1 MALKAR
7 SLSVAMDTTPLSP
20 AQTARLL
27 AAECYRLKS
36 ERAFLNDE
44 YCILTKLQNAE
55 ERVYEAA
62 RSGELYCSTARSKEL
77 DKDIRCCQDK
87 KSEVADQLRN
97 LGEEKYGALPQASL
111 SLLGTAYQYER
122 VHITY
127 ALEAQDFKDGAVLIK
142 QGDPHD
148 AFFIIV
154 QGQVRCTPR
163 RDHQCEVGPI
173 RAALLE
179 HLPRPRLTAPAR
191 QRLSTRAPR
200 CSARQGCA
208 SRRDT

>member
-1 MALKAR
+1 MWRWTRPRCRKR
-7 SLSVAMDTTPLSP
+7 RPRGS
-20 AQTARLL
+20 L

-142 QGDPHD
+142 QGEPRD

-154 QGQVRCTPR
+154 QGKVSCTQR
-163 RDHQCEVGPI
+163 RDH
-173 RAALLE
+173 
-179 HLPRPRLTAPAR
+179 
-191 QRLSTRAPR
+191 R
-200 CSARQGCA
+200 CK
-208 SRRDT
+208 